1 MIAKQYPI
9 ALPTDYDMNI
19 IRRRVA
25 DKGEAF
31 DERPGLL
38 FKAFLISERIRGAPL
53 NQYAPFYVWNET
65 AALWDFV
72 AGDGFDGIVKSFG
85 RPAILTW
92 LPLTV
97 EIRRGLRRDAVRSAL
112 REDMPIPVDVD
123 LPAFRKA
130 QVEANKSALADD
142 PGIALCLI
150 AANIER
156 WSMVRFTL
164 RYDQPTASPSG
175 AHAYEVLHL
184 SAPGIL

>member
-25 DKGEAF
+25 GKGETF
-31 DERPGLL
+31 DGRPGLL
-38 FKAFLISERIRGAPL
+38 FKAFLISERSRGAPL
-53 NQYAPFYVWNET
+53 NQYAPFYAWNET

-85 RPAILTW
+85 RPSILTW
-92 LPLTV
+92 LPLTI
-97 EIRRGLRRDAVRSAL
+97 EIRQGLRRDAVRSAL
-112 REDMPIPVDVD
+112 RVDMPIPVDAD
-123 LPAFRKA
+123 LPAFRRA
-130 QVEANKSALADD
+130 QVEANKSALAND
-142 PGIALCLI
+142 PGIALCLT

-164 RYDQPTASPSG
+164 RYDQPAETAPRTQ
-175 AHAYEVLHL
+175 AYEVLHL
-184 SAPGIL
+184 SAPGVL